1 MAKKVRVEMDQLRWA
16 FEQHDDE
23 WEWIFDTETGAVFRL
38 TEEDEPPL
46 PIKQI
51 EDDETGRF
59 LSIEPDD
66 PHEGYRDM
74 EDFITTVREPVLRDL
89 LSIALAGKGP
99 FRRFKDVL
107 VRSPEERQR
116 WFRFQEARLDA
127 RIREWLAENDIEP
140 LAG

>member
-1 MAKKVRVEMDQLRWA
+1 MAKNMRVEMDHLRWA
-16 FEQHDDE
+16 FEQRDGE
-23 WEWIFDTETGAVFRL
+23 WQWILDTETGAVFRL

-46 PIKQI
+46 PIEQI

-59 LSIEPDD
+59 LPIDSED

-74 EDFITTVREPVLRDL
+74 EEFVATVREPVLREM

-107 VRSPEERQR
+107 VRSPEERKR
-116 WFRFQEARLDA
+116 WFGFHEARLDA

-140 LAG
+140 LAP